1 MSRGKRLL
9 DVIVAGSLLAF
20 ATPLLLV
27 AACGIW
33 MTSRGPI
40 FYRARRIGCDR
51 RQVPQETRAG
61 VPSSERRRQK
71 GYGGREFTM
80 YKFRTMRVAADDAGA
95 PITGVDDPR
104 VFPFGRFLRATKV
117 DELPQLINVL
127 KGEMTLVGPRPE
139 APEIVQRYYRPD
151 DLITLQVAPGMTS
164 PGTIYYYSH
173 CEGMLATNE
182 VVEVYVEHLLPI
194 KLALDRVYIRNASVP
209 YDIRLILR
217 TLTVIVGRAVGI
229 QVFPDPPELAEA
241 HVSRSSVPLARVP
254 SSTRT

>member
-1 MSRGKRLL
+1 MSIAKRLL
-9 DVIVAGSLLAF
+9 DVIAAGSLLVL

-40 FYRARRIGCDR
+40 FYRARRIGRDR
-51 RQVPQETRAG
+51 RPVPPVARAG
-61 VPSSERRRQK
+61 VHSSERRRQE

-80 YKFRTMRVAADDAGA
+80 YKFRTMRVAAGDAGA
-95 PITGVDDPR
+95 PITGVHDPR
-104 VFPFGRFLRATKV
+104 VFSFGKFLRATKV

-151 DLITLQVAPGMTS
+151 DLITLQVTPGVTS

-173 CEGMLATNE
+173 CEGMLATDE
-182 VVEVYVEHLLPI
+182 VVDAYVEHLLPI

-217 TLTVIVGRAVGI
+217 TLTVIVGRVVGI
-229 QVFPDPPELAEA
+229 QVFSDPPELAEA
-241 HVSRSSVPLARVP
+241 HVNRLSVSVARVP
-254 SSTRT
+254 SRSRT